1 MWPPASIRSS
11 EYIRTRESVSLE
23 RVPPTGGCFVPSQ
36 TYKDLVECADGAAAL
51 REIGSDLQWISNHC
65 RIVTKRGGYADD
77 CAEECLIYHF
87 VVVNDPRDNV
97 NPEDSRLGRNYLAAH
112 SRILTLGLT
121 CAV

>member
-1 MWPPASIRSS
+1 MWPSASIRSS
-11 EYIRTRESVSLE
+11 EYIRTRESVSVE
-23 RVPPTGGCFVPSQ
+23 RVPPTGECFVSSQ
-36 TYKDLVECADGAAAL
+36 TYKDLVECADDAAAL
-51 REIGSDLQWISNHC
+51 REIGSDLQWISKNC

-97 NPEDSRLGRNYLAAH
+97 NPEDSRLRRNSLVAYPH
-112 SRILTLGLT
+112 ILTLGLT